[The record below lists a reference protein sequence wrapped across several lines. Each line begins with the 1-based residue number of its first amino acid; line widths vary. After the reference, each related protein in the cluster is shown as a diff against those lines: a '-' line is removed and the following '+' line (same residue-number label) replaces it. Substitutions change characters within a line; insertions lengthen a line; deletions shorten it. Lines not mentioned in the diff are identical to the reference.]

1 LTEDEKKKAEAASRL
16 EERQSINDAI
26 REGKEL
32 QESIN
37 NSMAE
42 RNALM
47 GEYAKNVAAALKQEI
62 AEQERLLQ
70 IAQQTNKSSEE
81 RRKDMLEALGLQ
93 AEFNQALNDALAA
106 QREGNELQD
115 DQKKQIEAFHEKLKQ
130 TTGILSTKYTAAI
143 AAAAMNF
150 DGSAEGARDL
160 AEAVEAASQAGNNLQ
175 EAQNEVSK
183 VAGQVAGKFGLVSD
197 VSGTLV
203 GQVSSV
209 AFSLTKAYDA
219 AGGKG
224 LAGAM
229 GSFLLESFSAEK
241 ILASMV
247 QEAMKLAVELD
258 KAGKAFGAATGFA
271 FGGAQAR
278 IQGISKDLVRSGVTM
293 ENVGTSIKS
302 LADNFAGFDP
312 GNINKDMVTTS
323 ALLAKI
329 GVGAELSA
337 KSMDFMV
344 TVMGKTEEQSAA
356 LTKQL
361 ALTGRQIGVAATAMI
376 SNFNNAAKKLVEF
389 GPQMVSV
396 FKELSV
402 QSKITGLSMDNLIG
416 IAEKFDTFQ
425 GASDQVSQLNAVLG
439 TQMSAMDMLNM
450 SHDQRIQTIRN
461 EVKASVGNF
470 DSLDRYTKKYI
481 MQAMGVKDVE
491 EAQRMLNMTS
501 DKTSAKQQEMMQN
514 QEDLKAITEELVPM
528 YDKLKLAFAELVREM
543 DPLIQFFIEFIDTM
557 AKLAQDG
564 WLKWIAGTIGAI
576 TLGLVLFGAAMGFA
590 GAQTK
595 LLQIGLILIIGA
607 LKYLAEGKLGTFAII
622 SLGVVLLGLAFHYLG
637 KRLDKV
643 TEKFDFLKLL
653 FGSKINPL
661 FIQSFAFMSIGVL
674 ALALAF
680 KIMGIQGTTAAY
692 ALGAV
697 FAGMGLVIF
706 ALSFLVD
713 SITNLLSSLTE
724 SVDVLPLVAM
734 GILGIAYSVGALG
747 MAVLLSTS
755 AIIFLMA
762 SMTTLGGVFAG
773 IGMFMGISALEG
785 VGSSMDRIGSGM
797 DKFANGLSK
806 VKEAAIGMKGITDK
820 AFMAFTTD
828 GSKTSAIISSTDI
841 VKNMVL
847 GKMTVDVKIPEI
859 EIPQVTVNIYMDGS
873 LISNSLYE
881 TILEN

>member
-1 LTEDEKKKAEAASRL
+1 MTDEDKKKSEEAAARL

-42 RNALM
+42 RNAMM
-47 GEYAKNVAAALKQEI
+47 GEYAKNVATALKQEI
-62 AEQERLLQ
+62 AQQERLLQ
-70 IAQQTNKSSEE
+70 IAQQTNKSEEE
-81 RRKDMLEALGLQ
+81 RRKEMLEALGLQ
-93 AEFNQALNDALAA
+93 AEFNQALKEALAA
-106 QREGNELQD
+106 QREGNELQE
-115 DQKKQIEAFHEKLKQ
+115 DQKEQIKDFHKKLKA
-130 TTGILSTKYTAAI
+130 TTGMLSTKYTAAI
-143 AAAAMNF
+143 AEAAMNF
-150 DGSAEGARDL
+150 DGSAEAAREL
-160 AEAVEAASQAGNNLQ
+160 AEAVEAASQAGKNLQ

-203 GQVSSV
+203 GQVSSI

-219 AGGKG
+219 AGLKG
-224 LAGAM
+224 LGGAM
-229 GSFLLESFSAEK
+229 GSFLLETFSAEK

-312 GNINKDMVTTS
+312 RNINKDMVTTS

-361 ALTGRQIGVAATAMI
+361 ALTGRQIGVSATAMI
-376 SNFNNAAKKLVEF
+376 SNFNSAAKKLVEF

-402 QSKITGLSMDNLIG
+402 QAKITGMSMDNLIG
-416 IAEKFDTFQ
+416 IAEKFDTFE
-425 GASDQVSQLNAVLG
+425 GASDQISQMNAVLG

-450 SHDQRIQTIRN
+450 THDQRIQTIRN

-470 DSLDRYTKKYI
+470 DTLDRYTKKYI
-481 MQAMGVKDVE
+481 AQAMGVKDVE
-491 EAQRMLNMTS
+491 EAQRMLNMTN
-501 DKTSAKQQEMMQN
+501 DKTSDKQQKMIQN
-514 QEDLKAITEELVPM
+514 QEDLKKITEELVPM
-528 YDKLKLAFAELVREM
+528 YDRLKLAFAELVREL
-543 DPLIQFFIEFIDTM
+543 DPFITTIISIVEGTAEL
-557 AKLAQDG
+557 AKNGNLEKILYLMGGLAVVAIG
-564 WLKWIAGTIGAI
+564 VGAG
-576 TLGLVLFGAAMGFA
+576 MGFA
-590 GAQTK
+590 GAQMK
-595 LLQIGLILIIGA
+595 LVQLGFLAIGYAITQLTTGQGGWLALLIGVILLTAAFFA
-607 LKYLAEGKLGTFAII
+607 LKSQTAE
-622 SLGVVLLGLAFHYLG
+622 
-637 KRLDKV
+637 V
-643 TEKFDFLKLL
+643 TTSMNIMKML

-661 FIQSFAFMSIGVL
+661 FVQSFAFMAIGVL

-680 KIMGIQGTTAAY
+680 KIMGIQGIAAGY
-692 ALGAV
+692 ALGVV
-697 FAGMGLVIF
+697 FAGMALVIF

-713 SITNLLSSLTE
+713 SISNLLNSLTG
-724 SVDVLPLVAM
+724 SVDILPLVAM

-747 MAVLLSTS
+747 MAVLLSMS
-755 AIIFLMA
+755 AIMFLMV
-762 SMTTLGGVFAG
+762 SMTTLGGLFAG

>member
-1 LTEDEKKKAEAASRL
+1 MSDEEDKKKEAADRL

-62 AEQERLLQ
+62 AQQERLLQ
-70 IAQQTNKSSEE
+70 IAQQTNRSSEE

-93 AEFNQALNDALAA
+93 TEFNQVLNEALKARKEGLDLQQDQQAQLDKFEND
-106 QREGNELQD
+106 
-115 DQKKQIEAFHEKLKQ
+115 LKEVSG
-130 TTGILSTKYTAAI
+130 TLSTKYTAAI
-143 AAAAMNF
+143 AEAAMNF
-150 DGSAEGARDL
+150 DGSAEAARDL
-160 AEAVEAASQAGNNLQ
+160 AEAVEAASQAGKNLQ

-219 AGGKG
+219 AGTKG

-229 GSFLLESFSAEK
+229 ASFVMESFSAEK

-247 QEAMKLAVELD
+247 QEAIKLAVELD

-271 FGGAQAR
+271 FGGAQAQ
-278 IQGISKDLVRSGVTM
+278 IQGVSKDLVRSGVTM

-312 GNINKDMVTTS
+312 ANINGEMVTTS

-344 TVMGKTEEQSAA
+344 TVMGKTEEQSAD

-361 ALTGRQIGVAATAMI
+361 ALTGRQIGVSATAMI
-376 SNFNNAAKKLVEF
+376 SNFNSAAKKLVEF

-402 QSKITGLSMDNLIG
+402 QAKITGMSMDNLIG
-416 IAEKFDTFQ
+416 IAEKFDTFE
-425 GASDQVSQLNAVLG
+425 GAADQVAHMNVVLG

-450 SHDQRIQTIRN
+450 THDQRIQTIRN

-470 DSLDRYTKKYI
+470 DTLDRYTKKYI
-481 MQAMGVKDVE
+481 AQAMGVKDVE
-491 EAQRMLNMTS
+491 EAQRMLNMTN
-501 DKTSAKQQEMMQN
+501 DKTSDKQKAMIDN
-514 QEDLKAITEELVPM
+514 QDRLKDITEELVPM
-528 YDKLKLAFAELVREM
+528 YDKLKLAFAELVREL
-543 DPLIQFFIEFIDTM
+543 DPFITSIISIVEGTAEL
-557 AKLAQDG
+557 AKNGNLKKIAIAMGLLA
-564 WLKWIAGTIGAI
+564 IATIAYGSA
-576 TLGLVLFGAAMGFA
+576 TGFA
-590 GAQTK
+590 GAQMK
-595 LLQIGLILIIGA
+595 LVQLGFLAIGYAITQLTTGQGGVAALLIGIGLL
-607 LKYLAEGKLGTFAII
+607 TFAFFALRSQTAEVSTGFSIMKMI
-622 SLGVVLLGLAFHYLG
+622 
-637 KRLDKV
+637 
-643 TEKFDFLKLL
+643 
-653 FGSKINPL
+653 FGSRINPL
-661 FIQSFAFMSIGVL
+661 FIQSFAFMAIGVL

-680 KIMGIQGTTAAY
+680 KTMGIQGTAAAY

-713 SITNLLSSLTE
+713 SVSDLLNSLTG
-724 SVDVLPLVAM
+724 SVDILPLVAL

-747 MAVLLSTS
+747 LAVMLSTA
-755 AIIFLMA
+755 AIMFLML

-785 VGSSMDRIGSGM
+785 VGSSMDRIGDGM